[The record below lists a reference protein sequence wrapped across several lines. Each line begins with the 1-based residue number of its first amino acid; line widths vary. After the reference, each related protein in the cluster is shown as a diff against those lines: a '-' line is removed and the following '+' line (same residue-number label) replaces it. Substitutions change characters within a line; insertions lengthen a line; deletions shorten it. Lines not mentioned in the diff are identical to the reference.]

1 MRGSKKLTAGL
12 LIALL
17 AVAWACCF
25 LGVLDA
31 VDAKSDEGT
40 SYDLSISQAE
50 DYMQRGLYQKA
61 IAAYTDAVKEENRE
75 EDWASLLAAYQAR
88 YEEDVSIRED
98 YIASAKKA
106 AAAYGDNIDFYKTLA
121 SLCVEDEDY
130 SAAYR
135 YLTQAIGAGVE
146 DEALLALYQEVR
158 YAFSLG
164 NTDYSSVGALC
175 NGGYI
180 AQYGGYYGQLSGTGK
195 TLVRF
200 RYDLLGGLGEDG
212 VFVFASGEEA
222 GLMDTDGVLQGKLNF
237 VPAAAGVYS
246 EGLVPISDSKSWSY
260 YNLLGDWQFGGYLSA
275 GSFDGGLAAVET
287 EKGWQLIDTTG
298 KAMSPRYEEIRL
310 NGDGSYLSCG
320 LMLAKE
326 SGQWHLYDREQNR
339 IGSFACDD
347 IDIVTEDGMIAFAQS
362 GAWGFADTEG
372 NILLQPTYTQA
383 RSFSNGLAAVCV
395 EDRWGFITSDGTLVM
410 DAQWLD
416 AGYFSSSGTC
426 YVQTAEDSWTLLSR
440 KITE

>member
-17 AVAWACCF
+17 AIAWVCCF
-25 LGVLDA
+25 LGILDA
-31 VDAKSDEGT
+31 VDVKSGEGA
-40 SYDLSISQAE
+40 SYDMSISQAE

-61 IAAYTDAVKEENRE
+61 IAAYADAVKEENRK
-75 EDWASLLAAYQAR
+75 EDWAFLLAAYQAR

-98 YIASAKKA
+98 YIASAKEA
-106 AAAYGDNIDFYKTLA
+106 VAAYGALNFYKTLV

-130 SAAYR
+130 STAYQ
-135 YLTQAIGAGVE
+135 YLTQAIKTGVE
-146 DEALLALYQEVR
+146 DEALLNLYQEVR
-158 YAFSLG
+158 YAYSFG
-164 NTDYSSVGALC
+164 NADYSFVGALC

-180 AQYGGYYGQLSGTGK
+180 AQSGACYGQLSGTGK
-195 TLVRF
+195 TLVKF
-200 RYDLLGGLGEDG
+200 QYDLMGGLGEDG

-222 GLMDTDGVLQGKLNF
+222 GLMDTDGVLQGKLSF
-237 VPAAAGVYS
+237 VPAEAGVYA
-246 EGLVPISDSKSWSY
+246 EGLAPISDGQSWSY
-260 YNLLGDWQFGGYLSA
+260 YDLLGDCQFGGYLSA

-287 EKGWQLIDTTG
+287 EEGWLLINTAG
-298 KAMSPRYEEIRL
+298 KAASPLYEEIRL
-310 NGDGSYLSCG
+310 NRDGSYLSCG

-326 SGQWHLYDREQNR
+326 NGQWQLYDGEQSR
-339 IGSFACDD
+339 IGSFSCDD

-362 GAWGFADTEG
+362 GVWGFADTEG
-372 NILLQPTYTQA
+372 NILLQPAYAQA
-383 RSFSNGLAAVCV
+383 RSFSNGLAAVWI
-395 EDRWGFITSDGTLVM
+395 EGRWGFIAPDGTMVM

-416 AGYFSSSGTC
+416 AGYFSASGTC